1 MFVGDTAKYV
11 GKYLVGTVSVLREEN
26 KEREI
31 GQIRQ
36 ADLGLLATSPVE
48 ENMNMKLLTRAARFW
63 TMVISSSLGLSIT
76 CLLPAMTQSTI
87 A

>member
-48 ENMNMKLLTRAARFW
+48 ENMKLLTRAARFW